1 MKFRSIITICGW
13 MGCAALSLAQ
23 DSMIMPDP
31 MQGLSRQEKRA
42 LINQAASFYNAP
54 REEIATA
61 AKSTVTLY
69 QAGSRVSYGTVVKH
83 KTLGQQAIL
92 TKWSEIN
99 RARGPLIAVTPK
111 GQAFS
116 VGLTGVYP
124 EHDLALLNY
133 DSSKIQLPPLEL
145 SHKVSVTLGS
155 FVLLA
160 QPDGEVGSMGVV
172 SVEDRSLREGDKA
185 YLGVM
190 MDLSKPDEEGIA
202 LKQIMPGSAAAN
214 AGLQEGDIIL
224 ALDRENLT
232 GAMEMRTLLQR
243 LEPGSKVNVT
253 YKRNNIRKNTTVQLG
268 SLSENSSIRRI
279 PQHRM
284 EVMERMGATRSH
296 RRGDFPSVIQS
307 DMPMEPNDAGAPVT
321 DLDGNIAG
329 IAIARGS
336 RIKTFIIPTKTIC
349 ELLSTPPLSQGK
361 GQLRLSDNAQKKP
374 KNRQESLADQVR
386 RLLGKGRA
394 ADGKNR

>member
-1 MKFRSIITICGW
+1 SIITICGW
-13 MGCAALSLAQ
+13 MGCAATSLAQ

-190 MDLSKPDEEGIA
+190 MDLSKPDEAGIA

-336 RIKTFIIPTKTIC
+336 RIKTFIIPTKTIY

>member
-1 MKFRSIITICGW
+1 MKFTLIITACGW
-13 MGCAALSLAQ
+13 MGIASPGFAQ
-23 DSMIMPDP
+23 HSVIMPDP
-31 MQGLSRQEKRA
+31 MQGLSNQEKMA
-42 LINQAASFYNAP
+42 LIHQAERFYSAP
-54 REEIATA
+54 REKVATA
-61 AKSTVTLY
+61 AKSTVILY
-69 QAGSRVSYGTVVKH
+69 QAGTRVSYGTVVKH

-92 TKWSEIN
+92 TKWSEVN
-99 RARGPLIAVTPK
+99 RARGPLVAVTPEGK
-111 GQAFS
+111 AFS
-116 VGLTGVYP
+116 VGLTGLYP
-124 EHDLALLNY
+124 EHDLALLSY
-133 DSSKIQLPPLEL
+133 DSSKIQLPPIDL
-145 SHKVSVTLGS
+145 SQTVSVSLGS
-155 FVLLA
+155 FMLLA

-172 SVEDRSLREGDKA
+172 SVENRSLREGDKA

-224 ALDRENLT
+224 ALDREDLT

-253 YKRNNIRKNTTVQLG
+253 YKRGNVRKNTTVELG
-268 SLSENSSIRRI
+268 SLSENKSIRRI
-279 PQHRM
+279 PQERM
-284 EVMERMGATRSH
+284 DVMERMGAEPSERRS
-296 RRGDFPSVIQS
+296 DFPSVIQS
-307 DMPMEPNDAGAPVT
+307 DMPIEPSDAGAPVT

-336 RIKTFIIPTKTIC
+336 RIKTFIVPAGTIR
-349 ELLSTPPLSQGK
+349 ELLSTHPLPLSK
-361 GQLRLSDNAQKKP
+361 AQSRMSRMDKTTP
-374 KNRQESLADQVR
+374 KNQPENPVDQVM